1 MGKLPVTE
9 HSSKTKCSQLEGNI
23 PVFKQIEEVVLAIR
37 KLVSRLELKL
47 SLVSCFSEQLKTAD
61 ETF

>member
-23 PVFKQIEEVVLAIR
+23 PVFKQMEEVVLAIH

-47 SLVSCFSEQLKTAD
+47 SSELFFGAAED
-61 ETF
+61 CR